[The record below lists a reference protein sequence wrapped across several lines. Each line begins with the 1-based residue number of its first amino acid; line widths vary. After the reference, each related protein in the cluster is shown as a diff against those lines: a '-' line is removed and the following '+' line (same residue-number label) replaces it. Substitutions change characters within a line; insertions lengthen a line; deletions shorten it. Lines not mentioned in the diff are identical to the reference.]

1 MTLAARLTRLPI
13 AFALAAAADLRAE
26 LSGFTPQM
34 MDLLAATAGCSPY
47 LRGLMLREADWL
59 RAAVEAPEAALDATL
74 AAADALTA
82 EALPLALR
90 QAKRRVALLAALCD
104 LGGAWSLEAVTG
116 ALTRLADKA
125 VHLSLTTLVAEEI
138 RRGKLP
144 GATPDDAATAGGMV
158 ALAMGKMGA
167 GELNYSSD
175 IDLICLFDE
184 TRYPGEE
191 QEARASFIKVTRR
204 MTAILSDTTDGY
216 VFRADLRLRPDASV
230 TPVCLSMAAAEAV
243 IICA

>member
-13 AFALAAAADLRAE
+13 AFDLAAAADLRAE

-216 VFRADLRLRPDASV
+216 VCLLYTSDAAD
-230 TPVCLSMAAAEAV
+230 E
-243 IICA
+243 